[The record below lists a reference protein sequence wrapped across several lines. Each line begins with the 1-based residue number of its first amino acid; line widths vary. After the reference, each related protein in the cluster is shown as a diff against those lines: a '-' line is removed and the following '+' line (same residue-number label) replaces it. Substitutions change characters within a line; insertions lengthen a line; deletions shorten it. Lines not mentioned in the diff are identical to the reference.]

1 MRKSASTSDR
11 TTHRERP
18 PAAFRR
24 FLMLGVDRRSLQT
37 AWGALRGLG
46 ERLSWHIRDRAEIE
60 KVPSADPGEHE
71 KATRQQGGFF
81 FRENSSNGGKAIRTF
96 LAS

>member
-1 MRKSASTSDR
+1 M
-11 TTHRERP
+11 E
-18 PAAFRR
+18 
-24 FLMLGVDRRSLQT
+24 
-37 AWGALRGLG
+37 GARGLG
-46 ERLSWHIRDRAEIE
+46 ERLSQHVVSRHVRDRAEAE